1 MGLYAYHGA
10 GTSRSASH
18 LAKVE
23 VKSRVKSE
31 FGGDGDGNGKMNAK
45 SKSRLP
51 SLFFG
56 RSIFRSLPVSVTTAS
71 VFFFLVVLKIRYRY
85 TAYYGWLHGYQ
96 FIFMVS
102 CVTFTMSCMA
112 HRLVCLIGH
121 RTPDTWSHTSCTPP
135 SRSFPLLPLVW
146 SSPYPRSR
154 VKVHSARR
162 SRVHLHT
169 EYYRP
174 RRNT

>member
-71 VFFFLVVLKIRYRY
+71 IFFFGCSQDTISIYYILWLVTWVSIYFYGFVRYIY
-85 TAYYGWLHGYQ
+85 NVMHGPS
-96 FIFMVS
+96 VS
-102 CVTFTMSCMA
+102 
-112 HRLVCLIGH
+112 LLDW
-121 RTPDTWSHTSCTPP
+121 TPDPRHVVTHLLHT
-135 SRSFPLLPLVW
+135 SFPLLPAPSPRLVLAI
-146 SSPYPRSR
+146 S
-154 VKVHSARR
+154 
-162 SRVHLHT
+162 
-169 EYYRP
+169 
-174 RRNT
+174 